1 MPQSTPNMFPSNNYG
16 RGAVRYLIDLPPL
29 PPCQIRSKADA
40 MKHGRAGAEET
51 ATDAH
56 LHGDPTKKALVRR
69 DGGVSAVTK
78 AQDLN
83 YTNVYIFG
91 VRSLRPDRSEDEV
104 NPLTLRAL
112 VGRRHRGRAARHQVG
127 CSWCFQRLSP
137 TTHGPE
143 MN

>member
-1 MPQSTPNMFPSNNYG
+1 
-16 RGAVRYLIDLPPL
+16 
-29 PPCQIRSKADA
+29 

-56 LHGDPTKKALVRR
+56 LHGDPTKKALVRQ

-112 VGRRHRGRAARHQVG
+112 VGLTDILAHSKAFTSS
-127 CSWCFQRLSP
+127 CSISFCSFTSCY
-137 TTHGPE
+137 
-143 MN
+143 

>member
-1 MPQSTPNMFPSNNYG
+1 
-16 RGAVRYLIDLPPL
+16 
-29 PPCQIRSKADA
+29 

-56 LHGDPTKKALVRR
+56 LHGDPTKKALVRQ

-104 NPLTLRAL
+104 NPHHCAL
-112 VGRRHRGRAARHQVG
+112 CWGLADILAHSKASTRS
-127 CSWCFQRLSP
+127 CSMSFCSF
-137 TTHGPE
+137 T
-143 MN
+143 NCY

>member
-1 MPQSTPNMFPSNNYG
+1 
-16 RGAVRYLIDLPPL
+16 
-29 PPCQIRSKADA
+29 
-40 MKHGRAGAEET
+40 MKHGRVGAAET

-112 VGRRHRGRAARHQVG
+112 LGI
-127 CSWCFQRLSP
+127 
-137 TTHGPE
+137 
-143 MN
+143 N